1 MMRNIN
7 NKHEGNFYSDF
18 MAMKYIEVSSNLL
31 DNKVP
36 ESSLLHLCDRF
47 HSLFSWQP
55 SAQEGNIMQIKIPS
69 CIHSWKL

>member
-36 ESSLLHLCDRF
+36 ESSVAF
-47 HSLFSWQP
+47 V
-55 SAQEGNIMQIKIPS
+55 
-69 CIHSWKL
+69 